1 MAETFERQSNLK
13 KDIIQV
19 QGEGSVAA
27 SPDTATV
34 TVGVSTEVQDLVQG
48 QQQNARAV
56 AAVIQS
62 IQQTGIP
69 AENIKTLDYRIES
82 VYDYKD
88 GVQTFRGYK
97 ITHLLQ
103 VTISDLEKVGTV
115 VDTAVQNGANY
126 ISDIAFTAKRKEG
139 LYNEA
144 LELAVRNSFNKAK
157 TIAGA
162 INVALDSVPVQVTE
176 ENRIARPL
184 MEYQVPMVKGATS
197 TPIQPG
203 QLLIEATVTAI
214 YTFKRKA

>member
-69 AENIKTLDYRIES
+69 SENIKTLDYRIES

-162 INVALDSVPVQVTE
+162 INVALDSVPVQVE

-203 QLLIEATVTAI
+203 QLLIEATITAI
-214 YTFKRKA
+214 YSFTRRN

>member
-69 AENIKTLDYRIES
+69 SENIKTLDYRIES

-214 YTFKRKA
+214 YSFTRRD